1 MILDP
6 STPPPLNPKKAQT
19 PPIIAL
25 TQLQVFQT
33 SSECASESSAS
44 EEDSFF
50 LFLRSPACARG
61 FLLKYEYSS

>member
-1 MILDP
+1 MILDL
-6 STPPPLNPKKAQT
+6 PPP
-19 PPIIAL
+19 PPIEL
-25 TQLQVFQT
+25 KQLQVFQT

-61 FLLKYEYSS
+61 FLLK